1 MLVVDAVI
9 STDTVSAL
17 SCNLFLAQILLII
30 CPCSFVFRDL
40 KVTLVSRVSLAL
52 LVYEGR
58 KERG

>member
-9 STDTVSAL
+9 STDTVSGL

-30 CPCSFVFRDL
+30 CPCSFVFRDP
-40 KVTLVSRVSLAL
+40 KVTPVSLVSLAL